1 MKSTHLRILSGL
13 AGAAIVVALGAASL
27 ANAAN
32 SPTVTSISPSSGAIA
47 GGTSVTITGTGF
59 TGATAVDFGST
70 PATITAT
77 TSDTSI
83 TATSPAT
90 STAGVDDV
98 TVTTP
103 EGTSAKSSAD
113 RFTYMAPVTTDAATG
128 VGAADATLNGMTG
141 PAAATGHSFW
151 VSTSTFSTMSSTLP
165 TNVYSTPDLGAIA
178 ANSAFSAS
186 LSSAAGLPAVAASTT
201 YYYAAWADVGGVW
214 TPGAVMS
221 FTTSAVSTPSAP
233 AVTSISPSSGAIAGG
248 TSVTITGT
256 GFTGATAVDFGST
269 PATITATTS
278 DTSITATSPATST
291 AGVDDVTVTT
301 PEGTSAKSSADRFT
315 YMAPVIATTTPVIS
329 DISVNDIGTST
340 ATITWTTDTDSTSQV
355 SYGTS
360 ASYGS
365 TSALDTT
372 PTMSHSVH
380 VTGLSEATLYHFDV
394 SSGNISGT
402 ATSSDMVFDTAST
415 ASTTPLAVTGIDTL
429 QGNATADGTFAD
441 GWQWVLHFVVPTVEN
456 VFSMKFADFFSSTSS
471 STIPAANDIE
481 FYSPEAAVAST
492 SASAILETGNGYGGD
507 LMLTGD
513 TSTSTPGRQIDV
525 YVNVAVPSGTP
536 TGTYSTT
543 FGAMSTS
550 T

>member
-13 AGAAIVVALGAASL
+13 AGAAIIVALGAASL

-70 PATITAT
+70 PATVTAT

-103 EGTSAKSSAD
+103 EGTSTKSTAD
-113 RFTYMAPVTTDAATG
+113 RFIYTAPV
-128 VGAADATLNGMTG
+128 L
-141 PAAATGHSFW
+141 
-151 VSTSTFSTMSSTLP
+151 
-165 TNVYSTPDLGAIA
+165 
-178 ANSAFSAS
+178 
-186 LSSAAGLPAVAASTT
+186 
-201 YYYAAWADVGGVW
+201 
-214 TPGAVMS
+214 
-221 FTTSAVSTPSAP
+221 
-233 AVTSISPSSGAIAGG
+233 
-248 TSVTITGT
+248 
-256 GFTGATAVDFGST
+256 
-269 PATITATTS
+269 
-278 DTSITATSPATST
+278 
-291 AGVDDVTVTT
+291 
-301 PEGTSAKSSADRFT
+301 
-315 YMAPVIATTTPVIS
+315 ATTTPVIS
-329 DISVNDIGTST
+329 DVSVNDIGTST

-365 TSALDTT
+365 TSALNTT
-372 PTMSHSVH
+372 PTMSHSVDI
-380 VTGLSEATLYHFDV
+380 TGLSEATLYHFDV
-394 SSGNISGT
+394 SSGDISGT

-492 SASAILETGNGYGGD
+492 SASAILETNNGYGGD

-513 TSTSTPGRQIDV
+513 TSATTPGRQIDV